1 MAEAKKS
8 TAKTAKKTASKSAA
22 KKSGTAAKK
31 LTVSLDTETMAVFQ
45 EYIDEFGYSKDEFVK
60 KAIME
65 KISRDKISSMIDTMV
80 RL

>member
-8 TAKTAKKTASKSAA
+8 TAKPTKKTAAKSAA
-22 KKSGTAAKK
+22 KKAGTAAKK
-31 LTVSLDTETMAVFQ
+31 LTVSLDVETMAVFQ

>member
-8 TAKTAKKTASKSAA
+8 TAKPTKKTAAKSAA

-31 LTVSLDTETMAVFQ
+31 LTISLDAETMAVFQ

>member
-8 TAKTAKKTASKSAA
+8 TANPTKKTAAKSAA
-22 KKSGTAAKK
+22 KKAGTAAKK
-31 LTVSLDTETMAVFQ
+31 LTVSLDAETMAVFQ

-65 KISRDKISSMIDTMV
+65 KISRDKISPMIDTMV

>member
-1 MAEAKKS
+1 MAETKKS
-8 TAKTAKKTASKSAA
+8 TAKPAKKTASRSAA

-31 LTVSLDTETMAVFQ
+31 LTVSLDAETMAVFQ

>member
-8 TAKTAKKTASKSAA
+8 TAKPTKKTAAKSAA
-22 KKSGTAAKK
+22 KKAGTAAKK
-31 LTVSLDTETMAVFQ
+31 LTVSLDA